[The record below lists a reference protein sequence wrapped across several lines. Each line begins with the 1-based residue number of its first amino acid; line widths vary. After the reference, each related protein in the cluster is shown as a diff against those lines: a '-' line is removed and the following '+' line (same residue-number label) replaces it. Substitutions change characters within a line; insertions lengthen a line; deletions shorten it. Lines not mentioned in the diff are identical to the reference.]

1 MFLAGLFLPVD
12 ALPKPAQCSGSVTMD
27 TKHRALT
34 LTWAVLSGSCRN
46 CPVWDPDL
54 LPVSSRTSL
63 VWLPPS
69 ELSRVTWLWSP
80 ALWSHFPAKSPFS
93 IQIWWWSQWPNSIL
107 HAKVLSCSGWDPGL
121 GWEPQM
127 LLMQQ
132 GSPPGV
138 ALQWP
143 RASLLTPALSS
154 HPVPVPALTL
164 QRRGTQWGEKIQ
176 CTLCKIHQMSDLKL
190 FFFSWLLLF
199 NWANYSEGER
209 FLQIVDPKAHWPG
222 KQDNILL
229 IS

>member
-1 MFLAGLFLPVD
+1 MFLAGLFLPVG

-34 LTWAVLSGSCRN
+34 LTWAVLSGSCCN

-54 LPVSSRTSL
+54 LHVSSRTSL

-69 ELSRVTWLWSP
+69 ELSRITWLWSP

-143 RASLLTPALSS
+143 RASLLTPCASTSTDAAEEGNAARWKDSVHPLQNSS
-154 HPVPVPALTL
+154 NV
-164 QRRGTQWGEKIQ
+164 R
-176 CTLCKIHQMSDLKL
+176 LKAVL
-190 FFFSWLLLF
+190 FLLAPF
-199 NWANYSEGER
+199 
-209 FLQIVDPKAHWPG
+209 I
-222 KQDNILL
+222 
-229 IS
+229 